1 MRIGIVGDVHWS
13 KSSSII
19 PAKGDRYSLR
29 LTKLIDSVNYAEHA
43 TRDCDFVVY
52 LGDFFDRSDIEA
64 EEMTALKEVCWNF
77 KQHYLLVG
85 NHEVFN
91 RSLEDTGL
99 FNNTARVFDLMNFA
113 VFPEV
118 WNLKKDG
125 VRFIFLPYQT
135 EKNALDL
142 NTIPKY
148 EGKTVI
154 FSHNDLQIRYGAYL
168 STSGY
173 SVEDIEKNCDL
184 FINGHIHNFSTVGKK
199 IVNLGNLTGQN
210 FGEDALIY
218 PHRIAF
224 LDTDT
229 MELTYEENPYAFNFY
244 KISTLGK
251 AGRLLPELKDNALIS
266 ITCSEEQESAVR
278 KEVEESKKILASRV
292 IVQRTISPTTIT
304 TEKDLHVED
313 HREQFVTYVSTVR
326 ALNDDEKAELALLVG
341 RN

>member
-19 PAKGDRYSLR
+19 PAKGDGYSLR
-29 LTKLIDSVNYAEHA
+29 LTKLIDSVNYAEFA

-64 EEMTALKEVCWNF
+64 EEMTALKEIRWNF

-91 RSLEDTGL
+91 RSLEDTRL
-99 FNNTARVFDLMNFA
+99 FNNTARVFDLKGFA

-118 WNLKKDG
+118 WNLKRDG

-173 SVEDIEKNCDL
+173 TVEDIEKNCDL

-199 IVNLGNLTGQN
+199 IVNLGILTGQN
-210 FGEDALIY
+210 FGEDALVY

-229 MELTYEENPYAFNFY
+229 MELTYKENPYAFNFY

-251 AGRLLPELKDNALIS
+251 VGRLLPELKDNALVS
-266 ITCSEEQESAVR
+266 ITCSEDQESAVR

-292 IVQRTISPTTIT
+292 IVQRTIAPAAIT

-313 HREQFVTYVSTVR
+313 HREQFSTYVSTVR

>member
-244 KISTLGK
+244 K
-251 AGRLLPELKDNALIS
+251 
-266 ITCSEEQESAVR
+266 
-278 KEVEESKKILASRV
+278 VEESKKILASRV